1 MSNEFH
7 FNIELYPED
16 SKKLIP
22 IDIDVPDGIK
32 EIVIRGILEPETLS
46 HEESKKPIIDAL
58 KKYVSQGFEPL
69 EVKNNQILEKI
80 WREFSPLKNIV
91 NLRIIDSEG
100 KFRGTGDNRFTK
112 GIPIKIGVEE
122 STLGC
127 VTGGIPP
134 GEWKLILEVKQ
145 ILKRCI
151 LNIVVFLNR
160 ENSIKIADPILPYT
174 SVLREWESKEGW
186 VKGDFH
192 LHSNHS
198 DGALSIEEL
207 IKFSIKRGL
216 DFIFLTDHNKISGYH
231 TIEDEGYPIFGG
243 IEFTT
248 FWGHFLGLGIYDYI
262 PWDLVNPN
270 VGIRR
275 LAEKV
280 HYQEG
285 IFCISHP
292 FTLSY
297 PICPG
302 CRCEIPIDYDFVD
315 AIEVWT
321 GTFSLRKFE
330 ITEGIKEW
338 RRILKEGYKITA
350 IGSSDMHKIEDIR
363 DDTPVNYVYVDNLTL
378 ENIIRS
384 VREGKVYVTSGP
396 KVEFYINDK
405 TIGETLRTDDD
416 MILKYSCEEEADL
429 KIIYNGEEFIKIPKT
444 KRGAFQIRFDDKG
457 YVYLE
462 FWQGNKLLAFTNPIY
477 LM

>member
-69 EVKNNQILEKI
+69 EVRNNQILEKI

-127 VTGGIPP
+127 VTGDIPP

-160 ENSIKIADPILPYT
+160 ENSIKIVDPILPYT

-270 VGIRR
+270 VGI
-275 LAEKV
+275 
-280 HYQEG
+280 
-285 IFCISHP
+285 
-292 FTLSY
+292 
-297 PICPG
+297 
-302 CRCEIPIDYDFVD
+302 
-315 AIEVWT
+315 EV
-321 GTFSLRKFE
+321 S
-330 ITEGIKEW
+330 
-338 RRILKEGYKITA
+338 
-350 IGSSDMHKIEDIR
+350 
-363 DDTPVNYVYVDNLTL
+363 
-378 ENIIRS
+378 
-384 VREGKVYVTSGP
+384 
-396 KVEFYINDK
+396 
-405 TIGETLRTDDD
+405 
-416 MILKYSCEEEADL
+416 
-429 KIIYNGEEFIKIPKT
+429 
-444 KRGAFQIRFDDKG
+444 
-457 YVYLE
+457 
-462 FWQGNKLLAFTNPIY
+462 
-477 LM
+477 